1 MGSVVSSDVRA
12 GQEEHWPLTAPGIRT
27 SVGPVHRGGG
37 EIAVL
42 QKLHPGPGVKL
53 APVSK

>member
-27 SVGPVHRGGG
+27 SVGPVHRGG